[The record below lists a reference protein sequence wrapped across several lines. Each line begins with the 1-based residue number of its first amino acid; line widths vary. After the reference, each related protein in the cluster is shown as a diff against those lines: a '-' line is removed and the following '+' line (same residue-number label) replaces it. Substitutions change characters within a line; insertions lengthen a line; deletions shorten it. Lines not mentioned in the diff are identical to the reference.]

1 MLVCHAFKW
10 YRVKTEESEGL
21 FTFRSFVSLFIN
33 TRQDVYTLICPMH
46 ASCMSWNQCIYRNT
60 NEIITLCY
68 SWVLH
73 TWNCVSNPVLPVSLS
88 FSFSFLM
95 SPESPEAGIWV
106 SPQVRDSKTASWMN
120 TYWSCV
126 GHSHCD
132 SSSCIKYCLVLWIHL
147 ASPPNSSLIAEQLS
161 NLDTQNTTD

>member
-1 MLVCHAFKW
+1 MVWGENRGKLLSTVLC
-10 YRVKTEESEGL
+10 L
-21 FTFRSFVSLFIN
+21 FSTQGKMFYAV
-33 TRQDVYTLICPMH
+33 ICPVH
-46 ASCMSWNQCIYRNT
+46 ACIMKFYRHT
-60 NEIITLCY
+60 NGIITFSY

-73 TWNCVSNPVLPVSLS
+73 TWNCVSNPVLPVSRS

-95 SPESPEAGIWV
+95 APESPEARIWV

-132 SSSCIKYCLVLWIHL
+132 SSSCIKILLGPMNL
-147 ASPPNSSLIAEQLS
+147 FSFSTQLLFNSW
-161 NLDTQNTTD
+161 TTK